1 MEKRLILAIALS
13 LLVLLS
19 WSALMPKPQG
29 NGLAADSQ
37 SHKPQLL
44 DNKGVTAPS
53 AQLQTL
59 AQGRASSFQPVA
71 TVSPLT
77 GVAKETVKFIQDKR
91 EIIFNPER
99 AAILEVIFKNNLEH
113 RLPLKIGFLTD
124 NNFVFKQQSITKDSV
139 TFIYEDQN
147 QRIVKKFII
156 PNNSYTIELAIKF
169 QNLSPS
175 PLVLNPQ
182 LVLGRLDLAAKNPQ
196 ARYQD
201 VLIGGK
207 EKTVHLSAGKD
218 FSTQNVQF
226 AGLRDQYFC
235 AIVEPVDTTASAY
248 IKKINPQESEIGLFT
263 NEITLKPEAQIGHSY
278 RIYLGPQELNIL
290 NSIKPEW
297 TAIIYFGTFDF
308 IAQLLLQL
316 LGFFYGLV
324 HNWGWAIIILSI
336 AVYLLLFPLSIK
348 QMRSMKEMQVLQ
360 PKIESL
366 RKEFK
371 DNPQRLNKEI
381 MQLYKEHKVNP
392 LSGCLPLLL
401 QMPIFFALYQAL
413 IRSVALRGAHFWWIK
428 DLSSPDKLFAFKNSI
443 PFLGNQLNILP
454 ILMAIGMFIQ
464 QKISMGKVTG
474 EAAQQQKIM
483 SIVMPIMFGVIF
495 YQMPSGLVLYWFVN
509 SILMLGYQFRIN
521 SQPIRQT

>member
-1 MEKRLILAIALS
+1 MEKRLVLAIALS

-19 WSALMPKPQG
+19 WSALVPKPQ
-29 NGLAADSQ
+29 LV
-37 SHKPQLL
+37 
-44 DNKGVTAPS
+44 DNKGVTATS
-53 AQLQTL
+53 AQLQALQQGSSSDLQPAASTL
-59 AQGRASSFQPVA
+59 
-71 TVSPLT
+71 PLNE
-77 GVAKETVKFIQDKR
+77 AIKETVKFTQDKR

-113 RLPLKIGFLTD
+113 RLPLKAGFLSD
-124 NNFVFKQQSITKDSV
+124 SNLIFKQQSLTKDSI
-139 TFIYEDQN
+139 TFIHEDQN
-147 QRIVKKFII
+147 RRIIKKFII
-156 PNNSYTIELAIKF
+156 PNNSYTIELVIKV
-169 QNLSPS
+169 QNLSSS

-182 LVLGRLDLAAKNPQ
+182 LVLGRLDLSAKNPQ

-201 VLIGGK
+201 VLLGGK

-218 FSTQNVQF
+218 SSSQNVQF
-226 AGLRDQYFC
+226 MGLRDQYFC
-235 AIVEPVDTTASAY
+235 AIVEPVDAAAASAY
-248 IKKINPQESEIGLFT
+248 IKKINPQESEIGLFA
-263 NEITLKPEAQIGHSY
+263 NEITLKPGAQIGHSY
-278 RIYLGPQELNIL
+278 RIYLGPQDLNIL
-290 NSIKPEW
+290 NSINPEW
-297 TAIIYFGTFDF
+297 TAIIYFGMFDF

-336 AVYLLLFPLSIK
+336 AVYFLLFPLSIK
-348 QMRSMKEMQVLQ
+348 QMRSMKEMQILQ
-360 PKIESL
+360 PKIEAL

-428 DLSSPDKLFAFKNSI
+428 DLSSPDKLFVFKNSI
-443 PFLGNQLNILP
+443 PFLGNQFNILP

-464 QKISMGKVTG
+464 QKISMGKASG
-474 EAAQQQKIM
+474 EAAQQQKMM
-483 SIVMPIMFGVIF
+483 SIIMPIMFGVIF

-509 SILMLGYQFRIN
+509 SILMLGYQYRIN
-521 SQPIRQT
+521 SQK

>member
-1 MEKRLILAIALS
+1 MERRLVLAIALS

-29 NGLAADSQ
+29 NGLAANSQ
-37 SHKPQLL
+37 SYKSQLL
-44 DNKGVTAPS
+44 DNKEVITSS
-53 AQLQTL
+53 AQGQALP
-59 AQGRASSFQPVA
+59 QGASSAFQPVA
-71 TVSPLT
+71 ATFPLT
-77 GVAKETVKFIQDKR
+77 EAIKETVKFTQDKR
-91 EIIFNPER
+91 DIIFNPDT

-113 RLPLKIGFLTD
+113 RLPLKIGFLS
-124 NNFVFKQQSITKDSV
+124 NNTLIFRQQSITKDSI
-139 TFIYEDQN
+139 TFIHEDQV
-147 QRIVKKFII
+147 QRIIKKFII
-156 PNNSYTIELAIKF
+156 PNNSYTIELEIKT
-169 QNLSPS
+169 QNLSSS

-182 LVLGRLDLAAKNPQ
+182 LVLGRLDLTVKNPQ

-201 VLIGGK
+201 VLLGGR
-207 EKTVHLSAGKD
+207 EKTVHLPAGRD
-218 FSTQNVQF
+218 YNIQNGQF
-226 AGLRDQYFC
+226 MGLRDQYFC
-235 AIVEPVDTTASAY
+235 AIVEPADAITSAY

-263 NEITLKPEAQIGHSY
+263 NEITLKPGAQIGHSY
-278 RIYLGPQELNIL
+278 RIYLGPQDLKIL
-290 NSIKPEW
+290 NSINSDW
-297 TAIIYFGTFDF
+297 TNIIYFGTFDF

-360 PKIESL
+360 PKIEAL

-413 IRSVALRGAHFWWIK
+413 VRSVALRGAHFWWIN
-428 DLSSPDKLFAFKNSI
+428 DLSSPDKLFVFKNSI

-464 QKISMGKVTG
+464 QKISMGKATG

-521 SQPIRQT
+521 NQK

>member
-1 MEKRLILAIALS
+1 MEKRLVLAIALS

-19 WSALMPKPQG
+19 WSALMPKPQ
-29 NGLAADSQ
+29 
-37 SHKPQLL
+37 PV
-44 DNKGVTAPS
+44 DNKGVTASS
-53 AQLQTL
+53 AQLQALPQGHSSTL
-59 AQGRASSFQPVA
+59 QPAVA
-71 TVSPLT
+71 TLPFTESI
-77 GVAKETVKFIQDKR
+77 KETVKFTQDRR

-113 RLPLKIGFLTD
+113 RLPLKVGFLSD
-124 NNFVFKQQSITKDSV
+124 SNLIFRQQSITKDSI
-139 TFIYEDQN
+139 TFIHEDQDK
-147 QRIVKKFII
+147 RVIKKFII
-156 PNNSYTIELAIKF
+156 PNNSYTIELVIKI
-169 QNLSPS
+169 QNLSPF
-175 PLVLNPQ
+175 PLVLNSQ
-182 LVLGRLDLAAKNPQ
+182 LVLGRLDLSAKNPQ

-201 VLIGGK
+201 VVLGGK

-218 FSTQNVQF
+218 SSSQNVQF
-226 AGLRDQYFC
+226 MGLRDQYFC
-235 AIVEPVDTTASAY
+235 AIVEPVDAVASAY
-248 IKKINPQESEIGLFT
+248 IKKINPQESEIGLFI
-263 NEITLKPEAQIGHSY
+263 NEITLKPGAQIGHSY
-278 RIYLGPQELNIL
+278 RIYLGPQDLNIL
-290 NSIKPEW
+290 NSINPEW

-360 PKIESL
+360 PKIEAL

-428 DLSSPDKLFAFKNSI
+428 DLSSPDKLFVFKNSI

-454 ILMAIGMFIQ
+454 ILMAIGMFVQ
-464 QKISMGKVTG
+464 QKISMGKVSG
-474 EAAQQQKIM
+474 EAAQQQKMM
-483 SIVMPIMFGVIF
+483 SIIMPIMFGVIF

-521 SQPIRQT
+521 IQK